1 MDADEI
7 LKEISFSSFNI
18 LLANTT
24 LSIKNAQS
32 YFDTKVTSANYRE
45 YQHSREKSDKALFY
59 LKNLE

>member
-7 LKEISFSSFNI
+7 LKKISFSSFNI

-24 LSIKNAQS
+24 ISTKNAQS
-32 YFDTKVTSANYRE
+32 YYDTKVTSANYIE

>member
-7 LKEISFSSFNI
+7 LKKISFSSFNI

-24 LSIKNAQS
+24 LSTKNAQS

-45 YQHSREKSDKALFY
+45 YQHSREKSNKALFY